1 MLLKTSDWM
10 NGGSPDDVLFLLRDT
25 PITRSEIRRRV
36 SVLAA
41 RLSVVPCR
49 TVGIA
54 ERDPVKFLTELI
66 ATLASRRTPVLAG
79 GNRLAS
85 LEPAPDAVWA
95 AEGAAAPAGSAVIP
109 SEDGGDAAMD
119 LPPISPD
126 AELLLFTSGTTGK
139 PKPVRKIVRLL
150 DREAEMVS
158 EIFPDLRRLAVASS
172 VDPLHLYGLTF
183 TVWVPMA
190 LGLTR
195 IVPRLEVPE
204 DLASVTVPSA
214 IISSPTFLRYLD
226 PAVPHDAVR
235 FSLSAG
241 GKLGSE
247 AGARVKEIFGIP
259 ASGIYGSTETGV
271 VAFTREAG
279 RGDAE
284 LAPGV
289 SFIGDP
295 RDGRIRTPLT
305 ETGEASLDD
314 RIEPIGPRTFRLLGR
329 RDRIVKIAEERVSL
343 DEIEKTVLGRY
354 DFHTVTLAVTL
365 KGRQAI
371 GIAVDQ
377 SRSPEYD
384 PTRVRQYERE
394 LRKLLK
400 PAAVPRFWRSLAVLP
415 QNTQGKTDMD
425 AVRSLFEETMTTEL
439 LPKIK
444 ESTPFE
450 NGKVSVTFDLEPELG
465 WFKGHFDAQPILPG
479 VAQLEL
485 VTRFASQFA
494 GPAALKEVVQ
504 MKFTTPM
511 TPGDTVRLTLASL
524 DPEFSANVKFD
535 YQVYRNG
542 SWRLAS
548 IGRLKL
554 CKAA

>member
-10 NGGSPDDVLFLLRDT
+10 TEERENDVLFLSRGT
-25 PITRSEIRRRV
+25 PITRGEIKRRA

-41 RLSVVPCR
+41 RLVDTPCR

-54 ERDPVKFLTELI
+54 ERDPVKFITELI
-66 ATLASRRTPVLAG
+66 ATLALRRTPVLAG

-85 LEPAPDAVWA
+85 LEPAPDAVWSTETA
-95 AEGAAAPAGSAVIP
+95 VPPAGSAVIP
-109 SEDGGDAAMD
+109 SGDEGEPATD

-158 EIFPDLRRLAVASS
+158 EIFPDLRHLAVASS

-214 IISSPTFLRYLD
+214 LISSPTFLRYLD

-235 FSLSAG
+235 FILSAG
-241 GKLGSE
+241 GKLG
-247 AGARVKEIFGIP
+247 ADTGARVKEIVGIP

-279 RGDAE
+279 KGDAE

-295 RDGRIRTPLT
+295 REGRIKTPLT
-305 ETGEASLDD
+305 ARGDATLDD
-314 RIEPIGPRTFRLLGR
+314 RIEPIGSHTFRLLGR

-371 GIAVDQ
+371 GITVDQ
-377 SRSPEYD
+377 SRSPGYD

-400 PAAVPRFWRSLAVLP
+400 PPRYPDSGVPFPCCRRIRRA
-415 QNTQGKTDMD
+415 
-425 AVRSLFEETMTTEL
+425 R
-439 LPKIK
+439 
-444 ESTPFE
+444 
-450 NGKVSVTFDLEPELG
+450 
-465 WFKGHFDAQPILPG
+465 PIWMQYE
-479 VAQLEL
+479 AY
-485 VTRFASQFA
+485 
-494 GPAALKEVVQ
+494 LK
-504 MKFTTPM
+504 
-511 TPGDTVRLTLASL
+511 
-524 DPEFSANVKFD
+524 
-535 YQVYRNG
+535 
-542 SWRLAS
+542 
-548 IGRLKL
+548 KL
-554 CKAA
+554 